1 MKRPAALLLLALSPA
16 LALAEPPTAGKA
28 PAAAAPAGTPLN
40 RVVAVVNND
49 VILQNELNKRLKTAE
64 AQLRRQSVP
73 QPPPNILRRQVLER
87 LIVDRLQLQIAE
99 KSGIRLDDEGLNGA
113 MRKLAEQNKLTLA
126 QFKQTLEKEGYDFN
140 AFREQL
146 RDELTISEVR
156 RRQVENRIQV
166 TEREIDN
173 VLVTAASQANAD
185 DEYRVALIR
194 VPVREGASPGDVAS
208 ARERAQGL
216 VDELGKG
223 ADFAQLAAAR
233 SEDGR
238 ALQGGEVGWR
248 RLSQLPAAVADAV
261 VRMKPGQVSEPVRDA
276 SGFQIVKLL
285 EVHRA
290 QQAVVSQPRVRHILV
305 RVDTAHPE
313 DAVRTRLQQLRA
325 RIQGG
330 EDFAELARAHSMD
343 PGSASRGGDLGWLNP
358 GDVVPEFEQVVS
370 SLQPGELS
378 EPFPT
383 QFGLHIV
390 QVTDRRQHDSTDEL
404 RRSRAREFVRQRKI
418 EEETQAW
425 IRRLRDEAYVDVRP
439 EG

>member
-1 MKRPAALLLLALSPA
+1 MKRPAALLLLALLPA
-16 LALAEPPTAGKA
+16 LALAEPPTAGNA
-28 PAAAAPAGTPLN
+28 PAAASPAGTPLN

-49 VILQNELNKRLKTAE
+49 VILQSELSQRLKTAE
-64 AQLRRQSVP
+64 AQLRRQSAP
-73 QPPPNILRRQVLER
+73 LPPPNVLRRQVLER
-87 LIVDRLQLQIAE
+87 LIVDRLQLQVAE

-113 MRKLAEQNKLTLA
+113 MRKIAEQNKLTLA
-126 QFKQTLEKEGYDFN
+126 QFKQTLEKDGYDFN

-156 RRQVENRIQV
+156 RRQVESRIQV

-185 DEYRVALIR
+185 DEYRVAQIR

-223 ADFAQLAAAR
+223 ADFAQLAAGR

-238 ALQGGEVGWR
+238 ALQGGEVSWR

-276 SGFQIVKLL
+276 SGFQVVKLL
-285 EVHRA
+285 EVRRA
-290 QQAVVSQPRVRHILV
+290 QRAVVSQPRVRHILV
-305 RVDTAHPE
+305 RLDAAHPE
-313 DAVRTRLQQLRA
+313 DATRARLQQLRT

-370 SLQPGELS
+370 SLQPGEVS
-378 EPFPT
+378 EPFRT
-383 QFGLHIV
+383 QFGLHIA

-404 RRSRAREFVRQRKI
+404 RRARAREFVRQRKI

>member
-1 MKRPAALLLLALSPA
+1 MKRPAALLLLALLPA
-16 LALAEPPTAGKA
+16 LALAEPPTAGNA
-28 PAAAAPAGTPLN
+28 PAAASPAGTPLN

-49 VILQNELNKRLKTAE
+49 VILQSELSQRLKTAE
-64 AQLRRQSVP
+64 AQLRRQSAP
-73 QPPPNILRRQVLER
+73 LPPPNALRRQVLER

-113 MRKLAEQNKLTLA
+113 MRKIAEQNKLTLA
-126 QFKQTLEKEGYDFN
+126 QFKQTLEKDGYDFN

-185 DEYRVALIR
+185 DEYRVAQVR

-223 ADFAQLAAAR
+223 ADFAQLAAGH

-238 ALQGGEVGWR
+238 APQGGEVSWR

-276 SGFQIVKLL
+276 SGFQVVKLL
-285 EVHRA
+285 EVRRA
-290 QQAVVSQPRVRHILV
+290 QRAVVSQPRVRHILV
-305 RVDTAHPE
+305 RIDAAHPE
-313 DAVRTRLQQLRA
+313 DATRARLQQLRT

-370 SLQPGELS
+370 SLQPGEVS
-378 EPFPT
+378 EPFRT
-383 QFGLHIV
+383 QFGLHIA
-390 QVTDRRQHDSTDEL
+390 QVTERRQHDSTDEL
-404 RRSRAREFVRQRKI
+404 RRARAREFVRQRKI